1 MPMGR
6 GDARNV
12 SGGNQYGMMPPPDYR
27 GNTVGMDDI
36 RRLSSRNA
44 SRQVSSQG
52 TVFGP
57 TSMFGSARGSNSRR
71 GMGPSVVSRAN
82 EDSGASSR
90 TATPPAQKDKKDK
103 EEKEAAKS
111 ANAFRY
117 SLFFDPNL
125 VLELTLVVL

>member
-1 MPMGR
+1 MQDAGSRRGGGNGGNRMPMGR

-12 SGGNQYGMMPPPDYR
+12 SGGGQYGMMPPPDYR

-36 RRLSSRNA
+36 RRLGSRNT

-71 GMGPSVVSRAN
+71 GLGPSVASRAN
-82 EDSGASSR
+82 EESGTSSR
-90 TATPPAQKDKKDK
+90 TGTPPVQKEKKDK

-111 ANAFRY
+111 ANAFR
-117 SLFFDPNL
+117 
-125 VLELTLVVL
+125 